1 MTHEPILEATDIEH
15 SYGMVPVL
23 EGVTLGVESGAI
35 TALLGPNG
43 SGKSTMIR
51 TLVGLQ
57 RPDAGTVSYNGPDR
71 RRTIGYLPQRPS
83 FRSGQSVL
91 DTLTFYASLAGE
103 PPSAA
108 MATLERVG
116 LAEAADRDAAALSGG
131 MTRLV
136 GIAQALLGDPP
147 VIVLDEPASG
157 LDPEMS
163 VHIFDVLE
171 ELAADGTGIL
181 LSSHDLALV
190 ERTAD
195 EIALLDA
202 GQIVES
208 GPPNAVTA
216 SLEADT
222 LLDVFKTA
230 IGGEPGTVRV
240 KEGRYG

>member
-1 MTHEPILEATDIEH
+1 MTHEPILQATDVEH
-15 SYGMVPVL
+15 SYGTVPVL
-23 EGVTLGVESGAI
+23 EGVRLEIDAGAI

-43 SGKSTMIR
+43 SGKSTLIR
-51 TLVGLQ
+51 TIVGLN
-57 RPDAGTVSYNGPDR
+57 RPDEGTVSYNGPDR
-71 RRTIGYLPQRPS
+71 CRTIGYLPQRPS

-91 DTLTFYASLAGE
+91 DTLTFYASLVGE
-103 PPSAA
+103 SRSAA
-108 MATLERVG
+108 MDSLERVG

-171 ELAADGTGIL
+171 ELTADGTAVL

-195 EIALLDA
+195 EIALLDD

-208 GPPNAVTA
+208 GPTAAVTA
-216 SLEADT
+216 NLEVDT

-240 KEGRYG
+240 KEGLYG